1 MKKGLL
7 SILLVLFSLIS
18 FSQELVE
25 NQIMRVS
32 ARIGL
37 NGSSLLYPRNLNGQL
52 MEVPETIFP
61 AGVASGTYNTTSS
74 IKIGATAGLLFDF
87 KLKEKLSL
95 QTGLFYTLQRCG
107 QVQTAVFNDTNNTHF
122 SISSDNVYKIHH
134 LKLPVMVNYRFS
146 SNSNYFVVG
155 AGLFVDC
162 ALGGDL
168 TYDAS
173 AVVTSNTD
181 EVSQYLASG
190 NFDPFKKDIKY
201 LYYHMANEDYMYKY
215 NLYNGN
221 ILNRFD
227 MGVALELG
235 YQVNKFFVGAHV
247 DIGLLNMSN
256 EEFLGASFAQHNCNF
271 QLMFGYKIN

>member
-18 FSQELVE
+18 FSQEPVE

-61 AGVASGTYNTTSS
+61 GGISSGIYNITSS
-74 IKIGATAGLLFDF
+74 VKIGATAGLLFDF

-95 QTGLFYTLQRCG
+95 QTGLFYMLQRCG
-107 QVQTAVFNDTNNTHF
+107 QVQSAVFKDLDNTNF

-134 LKLPVMVNYRFS
+134 LKLPIMVNYRFS
-146 SNSNYFVVG
+146 SNSNSFVVG
-155 AGLFVDC
+155 AGLYVDC

-173 AVVTSNTD
+173 AVVTSNTG
-181 EVSQYLASG
+181 EVSKYLASG
-190 NFDPFKKDIKY
+190 NFDPFKKDMKY
-201 LYYHMANEDYMYKY
+201 LYYRMADEDYMYKY

-247 DIGLLNMSN
+247 DVGLNVAN
-256 EEFLGASFAQHNCNF
+256 KEFMGPAFAEHNCNF
-271 QLMFGYKIN
+271 QLLFGYKIN